1 MQSRFDPDERLYH
14 GWFSMNSLFLAATNQ
29 DAMAAVAAIGGFV
42 WIICALIGLIYILCP
57 LLYLFSFARLEKQ
70 GKKHLEYQEVMLK
83 EIRVSNKIQQELL
96 AQTTLAAFEM
106 QNQNQLTRQLL
117 RAYGHEPE
125 V

>member
-1 MQSRFDPDERLYH
+1 
-14 GWFSMNSLFLAATNQ
+14 MNSFFLAVTNQ
-29 DAMAAVAAIGGFV
+29 EALGSLAAIGGFV

-70 GKKHLEYQEVMLK
+70 GKKYLEYQAVLLK
-83 EIRVSNKIQQELL
+83 EVRAFNKLQQELL
-96 AQTTLAAFEM
+96 AQSTLVAVEI